1 MPHFRAAYGEFIC
14 RTYIKYCTIFPHN
27 KQMKYNYSEPHS
39 QNRYFVAFLNNMLAC
54 YLLIWLFSPYKTAYL
69 PECKHSQNAVLH
81 GSE

>member
-1 MPHFRAAYGEFIC
+1 MTDALLTGL
-14 RTYIKYCTIFPHN
+14 IF
-27 KQMKYNYSEPHS
+27 E

-54 YLLIWLFSPYKTAYL
+54 YFPMVVTSLYKTAYL

>member
-1 MPHFRAAYGEFIC
+1 MTDALLTGL
-14 RTYIKYCTIFPHN
+14 IF
-27 KQMKYNYSEPHS
+27 E

-54 YLLIWLFSPYKTAYL
+54 YLLMVVTSPYKTAYL

>member
-1 MPHFRAAYGEFIC
+1 
-14 RTYIKYCTIFPHN
+14 
-27 KQMKYNYSEPHS
+27 MKYNYSEPHS

-54 YLLIWLFSPYKTAYL
+54 YLLMVVTSPYKTAYL

>member
-1 MPHFRAAYGEFIC
+1 MTQEKLPHRKELCLQSAKSISQMTDALLTGL
-14 RTYIKYCTIFPHN
+14 IF
-27 KQMKYNYSEPHS
+27 E

-54 YLLIWLFSPYKTAYL
+54 YFLMVVTSLYKTAYL